1 MEGDDNTMDMGG
13 GGSGGSGGSGGNAL
27 SSSRWNPT
35 KDQINMLESLY
46 RQGIR
51 TPTAEQI
58 QQITDRLRAFGQIEG
73 KNVFYWFQN
82 HKARQRQ
89 KQKQERMALIN
100 HYLHKAPPV
109 FLPNCTNVVC
119 GPYYLPRS
127 DLGFYPQNTKVL
139 LPGGASQR
147 RSSSSSSSTS
157 SGYDHVQEYHNMMMH
172 TSNYNNN
179 EGIVIFENS
188 YQNSDAIDQE
198 TLDLFPLH
206 PTGTNLQGRNTSDEN
221 SATDFTSS
229 QTYFSGIE
237 DGVSNDQ
244 PFFDFFSRK
253 SD

>member
-1 MEGDDNTMDMGG
+1 MEVDDNTMDMVG
-13 GGSGGSGGSGGNAL
+13 GGSGGRGGSGGNTL

-51 TPTAEQI
+51 TPTADQI
-58 QQITDRLRAFGQIEG
+58 QQITDRLRAFGHIEG

-109 FLPNCTNVVC
+109 FPPNCTN
-119 GPYYLPRS
+119 
-127 DLGFYPQNTKVL
+127 GFYPQNTKVL

-157 SGYDHVQEYHNMMMH
+157 SGYDHVQQEYHNMMMY
-172 TSNYNNN
+172 TSNYNN
-179 EGIVIFENS
+179 EGINIVEKS
-188 YQNSDAIDQE
+188 YQNSDTIDQE

-206 PTGTNLQGRNTSDEN
+206 PTGTNLHGRNTSDEN

-244 PFFDFFSRK
+244 PFFDFFSGK